1 MSRTQLIIVN
11 ILLFVKTITYMK
23 NKAGFIDNFFRH
35 LDVGA
40 VTEFLT
46 KLINLETQ
54 PEGAGTL
61 EVIFLTAPLDL
72 KLLKPVMIAIDI
84 NCYWYPLLII
94 LSIPQWLSEQEFI
107 RKIIRKFDVKFVHV
121 SRILC

>member
-1 MSRTQLIIVN
+1 
-11 ILLFVKTITYMK
+11 MK

-46 KLINLETQ
+46 KLINLESQ

-61 EVIFLTAPLDL
+61 DVS
-72 KLLKPVMIAIDI
+72 
-84 NCYWYPLLII
+84 LI
-94 LSIPQWLSEQEFI
+94 SP
-107 RKIIRKFDVKFVHV
+107 K
-121 SRILC
+121 

>member
-1 MSRTQLIIVN
+1 
-11 ILLFVKTITYMK
+11 MK
-23 NKAGFIDNFFRH
+23 NKTGFINNFFRH

-61 EVIFLTAPLDL
+61 EASYIIFLVLNWP
-72 KLLKPVMIAIDI
+72 AISF
-84 NCYWYPLLII
+84 NI
-94 LSIPQWLSEQEFI
+94 LQ
-107 RKIIRKFDVKFVHV
+107 
-121 SRILC
+121 